1 MVVGA
6 VETKAYNRE
15 NGKAKKR
22 SSKIKDWYRGKRS
35 RDGPVKKRKFRLFG
49 APLSHIMG
57 NVQLPDILQVLHII
71 LSISKVVVSIRDI
84 IHRFFS
90 NMTSYL
96 VNCRSIS

>member
-1 MVVGA
+1 MQSKPHLLSPSLYLPHVVVGA

-57 NVQLPDILQVLHII
+57 NGQLPDILHVC
-71 LSISKVVVSIRDI
+71 
-84 IHRFFS
+84 
-90 NMTSYL
+90 TSYYT
-96 VNCRSIS
+96 VNK